1 MSSCAYIC
9 QMEYRA
15 KMLVMLG
22 LLLGWNI
29 TTCMH
34 EELVVSMSRAI
45 SPKMIMSVVNAEG
58 ISCCRC

>member
-1 MSSCAYIC
+1 MRSCAYVC
-9 QMEYRA
+9 QMVSRA

-29 TTCMH
+29 TTCMYK
-34 EELVVSMSRAI
+34 ELVVSMNRTI
-45 SPKMIMSVVNAEG
+45 SPKKIMSVVNAEG